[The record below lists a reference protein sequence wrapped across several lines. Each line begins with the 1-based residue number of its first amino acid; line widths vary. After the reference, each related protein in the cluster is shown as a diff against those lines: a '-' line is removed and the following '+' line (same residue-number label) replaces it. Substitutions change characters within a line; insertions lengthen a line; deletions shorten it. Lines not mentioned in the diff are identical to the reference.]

1 MIGETRNPLL
11 KGVFRLRGWIHKDH
25 PCKFTHR
32 GLVKIECI
40 TINLINLEK
49 QIQKLQK
56 RLGKMEKWIEKKEK
70 SYAKPKYME
79 KTPDEV
85 KAKHRKEFDEKLE
98 ERAKL
103 EASIAQLQSLQ

>member
-1 MIGETRNPLL
+1 
-11 KGVFRLRGWIHKDH
+11 
-25 PCKFTHR
+25 
-32 GLVKIECI
+32 
-40 TINLINLEK
+40 
-49 QIQKLQK
+49 
-56 RLGKMEKWIEKKEK
+56 MEKWIEKKEK